1 MASYAVEL
9 HQEDSERSELPPIGT
24 RAELRAAFLDF
35 NTAAETNAPEETEL
49 YGPGIKVSFPPYTDP
64 VTQFELSEDDP
75 DISKAV
81 LLRIARAFNWD
92 LIDIGSGRRLHMYRP
107 PVTEVDS

>member
-1 MASYAVEL
+1 MASYAVEI
-9 HQEDSERSELPPIGT
+9 HQEDSERAELPPIGS
-24 RAELRAAFLDF
+24 RAELRDAFLAF
-35 NTAAETNAPEETEL
+35 NTAAETNRPEETEL
-49 YGPGIKVSFPPYTDP
+49 YGPGIKVSLPPFADP
-64 VTQFELSEDDP
+64 VTQFELSEDDQ

-107 PVTEVDS
+107 PEIEEDS